1 MYKVVITG
9 TESSGKTS
17 LAEALAKHFG
27 TRWVPEAVRQY
38 FAERAPS
45 FPVNGYV
52 EEELL
57 AIAKRQLE
65 VEREVVSKGEEEGR
79 SVVFCDTD
87 LITIRIWGEEKFG
100 RSDPWIVEQTEIR
113 PYDLWL
119 LCAPDIPWEPDPLR
133 ENPHDRDR
141 LFEVYERTLQ
151 QLGKPY
157 VVVSG
162 PHEARMGTAIAEVER
177 LLNRSSEQRT
187 AVDHW

>member
-1 MYKVVITG
+1 MYNVVITG

-27 TRWVPEAVRQY
+27 TRWVPETVRQY
-38 FAERAPS
+38 FSERDASLPM
-45 FPVNGYV
+45 NGYV

-57 AIAKRQLE
+57 SIAKRQLK
-65 VEREVVSKGEEEGR
+65 VEGQVISKCEEEGR
-79 SVVFCDTD
+79 SVIFCDTD

-100 RSDPWIVEQTEIR
+100 RSDLWIMEQTEIR
-113 PYDLWL
+113 PYELWL

-151 QLGKPY
+151 QLSKPY
-157 VVVSG
+157 IVISG
-162 PHEARMGTAIAEVER
+162 AHEVRMGMAIAAVER
-177 LLNRSSEQRT
+177 LLDGSADERP
-187 AVDHW
+187 AVDHC